1 MADDFTSLLK
11 KKSPGTT
18 FGDFAYAYMTGR
30 KKDDKKDRR
39 KKNILLLGSAI
50 FSARESRM
58 QSDVMDAVNTLKESQ
73 AVEIAKAEANFQ
85 KKLKIEA
92 LQDRIVKEGATTV
105 FDTEAESWFNNPNN
119 QAENF
124 DPIDYEDRNSPMY
137 TVKRKAKNKYIN
149 EVLLPKHNAKYGVL
163 DPSITT
169 QEEFIK
175 PIQDKFKSQIKEASS
190 SDKLSLI
197 HKGLSKIGIGGSR
210 NQEHI
215 KEGERAK
222 RIIEK
227 NNTKRTVEGIG
238 YIFDDDFDDNYIKS
252 HYLDTKEDGTEQ
264 KYIITETE
272 LERGNKYSLNE
283 FKRSEEYNTLQT
295 AGAKKA
301 AIQMFNDKMIQDK
314 DNKYY
319 GLLNDEHMLDII
331 NTSKVTDILNN
342 RTTVFEGL
350 KNNDPDFLESKP
362 NKESYSDNEKFNSDM
377 ETWEA
382 KRNEA
387 YSPGGTKYLQARKDA
402 GYMVTDIEKYEAQ
415 INQYINYSADVQQQR
430 EILTDDDGVFSKE
443 DQQEWTA
450 FKNNKIEELL
460 EKFARAGLETPSE
473 IGKSLTAIFETSI
486 AETDRYLLSV
496 EGERAAEKEV
506 EKALNQGR
514 NITVEDAINSL
525 RSQRYA
531 EITRIYNENRRN
543 FGVIGEDIIYKT
555 EEVDLN
561 KIVND

>member
-1 MADDFTSLLK
+1 
-11 KKSPGTT
+11 
-18 FGDFAYAYMTGR
+18 
-30 KKDDKKDRR
+30 
-39 KKNILLLGSAI
+39 
-50 FSARESRM
+50 
-58 QSDVMDAVNTLKESQ
+58 
-73 AVEIAKAEANFQ
+73 
-85 KKLKIEA
+85 
-92 LQDRIVKEGATTV
+92 
-105 FDTEAESWFNNPNN
+105 
-119 QAENF
+119 
-124 DPIDYEDRNSPMY
+124 MY

-163 DPSITT
+163 DHSITT

-222 RIIEK
+222 RIIDK

-252 HYLDTKEDGTEQ
+252 HYLNTKEDGTEQ

-301 AIQMFNDKMIQDK
+301 AIQMFNDKMIKDK

-362 NKESYSDNEKFNSDM
+362 NKESYSDNDKFNSDM

-430 EILTDDDGVFSKE
+430 EILTKDDGVFSKE
-443 DQQEWTA
+443 DQEEWTA

-496 EGERAAEKEV
+496 KGERDAEKEV

>member
-1 MADDFTSLLK
+1 MADDLASLLK

-18 FGDFAYAYMTGR
+18 FGDMAYAYMTGR
-30 KKDDKKDRR
+30 KKDDKKERR
-39 KKNILLLGSAI
+39 TKNILLGLGAI
-50 FSARESRM
+50 FSAKESRM
-58 QSDVMDAVNTLKESQ
+58 QSDVMEAVNTLKESQ

-92 LQDRIVKEGATTV
+92 LQDRINKEGAISV

-119 QAENF
+119 QAEDF
-124 DPIDYEDRNSPMY
+124 DPLDYEDRNSPMY
-137 TVKRKAKNKYIN
+137 TVKRKAKNKHIN
-149 EVLLPKHNAKYGVL
+149 EVLLPRHNAKYGVL
-163 DPSITT
+163 DPSISTR
-169 QEEFIK
+169 EEFIK
-175 PIQDKFKSQIKEASS
+175 PIQDKFKSQIREASS
-190 SDKLSLI
+190 SDKLSLM
-197 HKGLSKIGIGGSR
+197 HKGLSAIGLGGGR

-215 KEGERAK
+215 REGERAK
-222 RIIEK
+222 RIIAK

-264 KYIITETE
+264 KYIITEKE

-301 AIQMFNDKMIQDK
+301 AIQMFNDKMIKEEGNQY
-314 DNKYY
+314 N

-331 NTSKVTDILNN
+331 NTAKVTDILNN
-342 RTTVFEGL
+342 RTTIFEGL
-350 KNNDPDFLESKP
+350 KNNDPEFLESKP
-362 NKESYSDNEKFNSDM
+362 KKDSYTDTQKFKSDM

-387 YSPGGTKYLQARKDA
+387 YSPGGTKYLQARKDS
-402 GYMVTDIEKYEAQ
+402 GYMVTDLEKYEAQ

-443 DQQEWTA
+443 DQKEWTA
-450 FKNNKIEELL
+450 FKDNKVQELL
-460 EKFARAGLETPSE
+460 EKFAKAGLETPSE
-473 IGKSLTAIFETSI
+473 IGKSLSAIFETSI
-486 AETDRYLLSV
+486 AETDRYLFSSD
-496 EGERAAEKEV
+496 GERDAEKYKEA
-506 EKALNQGR
+506 EENKGRIITIQEALN
-514 NITVEDAINSL
+514 AI
-525 RSQRYA
+525 RSQRYS
-531 EITRIYNENRRN
+531 EITRVYNENRRR
-543 FGVIGEDIIYKT
+543 FGVTGEDIIYQT

-561 KIVND
+561 NIVR

>member
-1 MADDFTSLLK
+1 MADDLASLLK
-11 KKSPGTT
+11 KRSPGTT
-18 FGDFAYAYMTGR
+18 FGDMAYAYMTGR
-30 KKDDKKDRR
+30 KKDDKKERR
-39 KKNILLLGSAI
+39 KKNVLLGLGAI
-50 FSARESRM
+50 FSAKENRM
-58 QSDVMDAVNTLKESQ
+58 QSDVMEAITNLKESE

-85 KKLKIEA
+85 KKLTIEA
-92 LQDRIVKEGATTV
+92 LQDRINKEGETAV

-124 DPIDYEDRNSPMY
+124 DPLDYEDRNSPMY

-149 EVLLPKHNAKYGVL
+149 EVLLPRHNAKYGVL
-163 DPSITT
+163 DPSVST

-175 PIQDKFKSQIKEASS
+175 PIQDKFRSQIKEASS
-190 SDKLSLI
+190 SDKLSLV
-197 HKGLSKIGIGGSR
+197 HKGLSAIGLGGGR

-222 RIIEK
+222 RIVAK

-238 YIFDDDFDDNYIKS
+238 SIFDDDFDDNYIKS

-264 KYIITETE
+264 KYIITEKE

-301 AIQMFNDKMIQDK
+301 AIQMFNDKIIK
-314 DNKYY
+314 EEGNEYY

-331 NTSKVTDILNN
+331 NTAKVTDILNN
-342 RTTVFEGL
+342 RTTIFEGL
-350 KNNDPDFLESKP
+350 KNNDPEFLESKP
-362 NKESYSDNEKFNSDM
+362 KKNSYADTQKFMSDTEA
-377 ETWEA
+377 WEA

-387 YSPGGTKYLQARKDA
+387 YSPGGTKYLQARKDS
-402 GYMVTDIEKYEAQ
+402 GYMVTDLEKYEAQ

-430 EILTDDDGVFSKE
+430 EILTSDDGVFSKE
-443 DQQEWTA
+443 DQKEWTA

-460 EKFARAGLETPSE
+460 EKFAKAGLETPSE
-473 IGKSLTAIFETSI
+473 IGKSLSAIFETSI
-486 AETDRYLLSV
+486 AETDRYLFSSD
-496 EGERAAEKEV
+496 GERDAEKYKEAAANKGTIITIQ
-506 EKALNQGR
+506 EALN
-514 NITVEDAINSL
+514 AI
-525 RSQRYA
+525 RSQRYS
-531 EITRIYNENRRN
+531 EITRVYNENRRR
-543 FGVIGEDIIYKT
+543 FGVTGEDIIYQS

-561 KIVND
+561 NIVR

>member
-1 MADDFTSLLK
+1 MADDLASLLK

-18 FGDFAYAYMTGR
+18 FGDMAYAYMTGR
-30 KKDDKKDRR
+30 KKDDKKERR
-39 KKNILLLGSAI
+39 TKNILLGLGAI
-50 FSARESRM
+50 FSAKESRM
-58 QSDVMDAVNTLKESQ
+58 QSDVMEAVNTLKESQ

-85 KKLKIEA
+85 KKLTIEA
-92 LQDRIVKEGATTV
+92 LQDRITKEGATAV

-124 DPIDYEDRNSPMY
+124 DPLDYEDRNSPMY

-149 EVLLPKHNAKYGVL
+149 EVLLPKHNTKYGVL

-169 QEEFIK
+169 QEEFVK

-190 SDKLSLI
+190 SDKLSLV
-197 HKGLSKIGIGGSR
+197 HKGLSAIGLGGGR

-215 KEGERAK
+215 REGERAK
-222 RIIEK
+222 RIIAK

-264 KYIITETE
+264 KYIITEKE

-301 AIQMFNDKMIQDK
+301 AIQMFNDKIIK
-314 DNKYY
+314 EEGNEYY

-331 NTSKVTDILNN
+331 NTAKVTDILNN
-342 RTTVFEGL
+342 RTTIFEGL
-350 KNNDPDFLESKP
+350 KNNDPEFLESKP
-362 NKESYSDNEKFNSDM
+362 NKNLYTDTEKFKSDT

-387 YSPGGTKYLQARKDA
+387 YSPGGTKYLQARKDS
-402 GYMVTDIEKYEAQ
+402 GYMVTDLEKYEAQ

-430 EILTDDDGVFSKE
+430 EILTKDDGVFSKE

-450 FKNNKIEELL
+450 FKDNKVQELL
-460 EKFARAGLETPSE
+460 ESFARSGLETPSQ
-473 IGKSLTAIFETSI
+473 IGKFLAATLETRTND
-486 AETDRYLLSV
+486 TDRFLASP
-496 EGERAAEKEV
+496 EGDRAAETYQEAEENK
-506 EKALNQGR
+506 GR
-514 NITVEDAINSL
+514 TITLSEAKMAI
-525 RSQRYA
+525 RSQRRT
-531 EITRIYNENRRN
+531 ESHKIYQEDLKRY
-543 FGVIGEDIIYKT
+543 GVVGMSIDYQT

-561 KIVND
+561 SIVR

>member
-1 MADDFTSLLK
+1 MADDLTSLLK
-11 KKSPGTT
+11 KRSPGTT
-18 FGDFAYAYMTGR
+18 FGDMAYAYMTGR
-30 KKDDKKDRR
+30 KKDDKKERR
-39 KKNILLLGSAI
+39 RKNILLLGSAL
-50 FSARESRM
+50 FSAKESSM
-58 QSDVMDAVNTLKESQ
+58 QSDVMEAVNTLKESQ

-85 KKLKIEA
+85 KKLTIEA
-92 LQDRIVKEGATTV
+92 LQDRITKEGATAV

-124 DPIDYEDRNSPMY
+124 DPLDYEDRNSPMY

-149 EVLLPKHNAKYGVL
+149 EVLLPKHNTKYGVL

-169 QEEFIK
+169 QEEFVK

-190 SDKLSLI
+190 SDKLSLM
-197 HKGLSKIGIGGSR
+197 HKGLSAIGLGGGS

-215 KEGERAK
+215 REGERAK
-222 RIIEK
+222 RIIAK

-264 KYIITETE
+264 KYIITEKE

-301 AIQMFNDKMIQDK
+301 AIQMFNDKIIK
-314 DNKYY
+314 EEGNEYY

-331 NTSKVTDILNN
+331 NTAKVTDILNN
-342 RTTVFEGL
+342 RTTIFEGL
-350 KNNDPDFLESKP
+350 KNNDPEFLESKP
-362 NKESYSDNEKFNSDM
+362 KKNLYTDTEKFKSDT

-387 YSPGGTKYLQARKDA
+387 YSPGGTKYLQARKDS
-402 GYMVTDIEKYEAQ
+402 GYMVTDLEKYEAQ

-430 EILTDDDGVFSKE
+430 EILTKDDGVFSKE

-450 FKNNKIEELL
+450 FKDNKVQELL
-460 EKFARAGLETPSE
+460 ESFARSGLETPSQ
-473 IGKSLTAIFETSI
+473 IGKFLAATLETRTND
-486 AETDRYLLSV
+486 TDRFLASP
-496 EGERAAEKEV
+496 EGDRAAETYQEAEENK
-506 EKALNQGR
+506 GR
-514 NITVEDAINSL
+514 TITLSEAKMAI
-525 RSQRYA
+525 RSQRRT
-531 EITRIYNENRRN
+531 ESHKIYQEDLKRY
-543 FGVIGEDIIYKT
+543 GVVGMSIDYQT

-561 KIVND
+561 SIVR

>member
-1 MADDFTSLLK
+1 MADDLTSLLK
-11 KKSPGTT
+11 KRSPGTT
-18 FGDFAYAYMTGR
+18 FGDMAYAYMTGR
-30 KKDDKKDRR
+30 KKDDKKERR
-39 KKNILLLGSAI
+39 RKNILLLGSAL
-50 FSARESRM
+50 FSAKESSM
-58 QSDVMDAVNTLKESQ
+58 QSDVMEAVNTLKESQ

-85 KKLKIEA
+85 KKLTIEA
-92 LQDRIVKEGATTV
+92 LQDRITKEGATAV

-124 DPIDYEDRNSPMY
+124 DPLDYEDRNSPMY

-149 EVLLPKHNAKYGVL
+149 EVLLPKHNTKYGVL

-169 QEEFIK
+169 QEEFVK

-190 SDKLSLI
+190 SDKLSLV
-197 HKGLSKIGIGGSR
+197 HKGLSAIGLGGGR

-215 KEGERAK
+215 REGERAK
-222 RIIEK
+222 RIIAK

-264 KYIITETE
+264 KYIITEKE

-301 AIQMFNDKMIQDK
+301 AIQMFNDKIIK
-314 DNKYY
+314 EEGNEYY

-331 NTSKVTDILNN
+331 NTAKVTDILNN
-342 RTTVFEGL
+342 RTTIFEGL
-350 KNNDPDFLESKP
+350 KNNDPEFLESKP
-362 NKESYSDNEKFNSDM
+362 KKNLYTDTEKFKSDT

-387 YSPGGTKYLQARKDA
+387 YSPGGTKYLQARKDS
-402 GYMVTDIEKYEAQ
+402 GYMVTDLEKYEAQ

-430 EILTDDDGVFSKE
+430 EILTKDDGVFSKE

-450 FKNNKIEELL
+450 FKDNKVQELL
-460 EKFARAGLETPSE
+460 ESFARSGLETPSQ
-473 IGKSLTAIFETSI
+473 IGKFLAATLETRTND
-486 AETDRYLLSV
+486 TDRFLASP
-496 EGERAAEKEV
+496 EGDRAAETYQEAEENK
-506 EKALNQGR
+506 GR
-514 NITVEDAINSL
+514 TITLSEAKMAI
-525 RSQRYA
+525 RSQRRT
-531 EITRIYNENRRN
+531 ESHKIYQEDLKRY
-543 FGVIGEDIIYKT
+543 GVVGMSIDYQT

-561 KIVND
+561 SIVR

>member
-1 MADDFTSLLK
+1 MSDDFTSLLK
-11 KKSPGTT
+11 KRNSGTT
-18 FGDFAYAYMTGR
+18 FGDFAYAYMTGN
-30 KKDDKKDRR
+30 KKDTKKERK
-39 KKNILLLGSAI
+39 KKNIALGLSAI
-50 FSARESRM
+50 FSLKESRM
-58 QSDVMDAVNTLKESQ
+58 QSDVMEAVNTLKESQ
-73 AVEIAKAEANFQ
+73 AVEIAKAEADFQ
-85 KKLKIEA
+85 KKLTIEA
-92 LQDRIVKEGATTV
+92 LQDRITKEGATTV

-124 DPIDYEDRNSPMY
+124 DPIAYEDRNSPMY

-149 EVLLPKHNAKYGVL
+149 EILLPKHNTKYGVL
-163 DPSITT
+163 DPSINTR
-169 QEEFIK
+169 EEFIK
-175 PIQDKFKSQIKEASS
+175 PIQDKFKSQIREASS
-190 SDKLSLI
+190 SDKLSLV
-197 HKGLSKIGIGGSR
+197 HKGLSAIGIGGSR

-215 KEGERAK
+215 REGERARK
-222 RIIEK
+222 IIAK
-227 NNTKRTVEGIG
+227 NNTKRTVEGVG
-238 YIFDDDFDDNYIKS
+238 SIFDDDFDDNYIKS
-252 HYLDTKEDGTEQ
+252 HYLDIKKDGTEQ

-301 AIQMFNDKMIQDK
+301 AIQMFNDKMIKEKGNQ
-314 DNKYY
+314 YY

-342 RTTVFEGL
+342 RITIFEGL
-350 KNNDPDFLESKP
+350 KNNDPEFLESKP
-362 NKESYSDNEKFNSDM
+362 KKDSYTDTQKFMLDM
-377 ETWEA
+377 ETWEV

-387 YSPGGTKYLQARKDA
+387 YSPGGTKYLQARKDS

-443 DQQEWTA
+443 DQKEWKA
-450 FKNNKIEELL
+450 FKNDKIEELL
-460 EKFARAGLETPSE
+460 EKFAKAGLETPSE
-473 IGKSLTAIFETSI
+473 IGKRLGAIFETSI
-486 AETDRYLLSV
+486 AETDRYLLSA

-514 NITVEDAINSL
+514 TITVEDAINSL

-543 FGVIGEDIIYKT
+543 FGVTGEDIIYQT

-561 KIVND
+561 NIVKD

>member
-11 KKSPGTT
+11 KNSPGTT

-30 KKDDKKDRR
+30 KKDDKKERR
-39 KKNILLLGSAI
+39 KKNILLLGSAL

-124 DPIDYEDRNSPMY
+124 DPLDYEDRNSPMY

-238 YIFDDDFDDNYIKS
+238 YIFDDDFDDN
-252 HYLDTKEDGTEQ
+252 
-264 KYIITETE
+264 
-272 LERGNKYSLNE
+272 
-283 FKRSEEYNTLQT
+283 
-295 AGAKKA
+295 
-301 AIQMFNDKMIQDK
+301 
-314 DNKYY
+314 
-319 GLLNDEHMLDII
+319 
-331 NTSKVTDILNN
+331 
-342 RTTVFEGL
+342 
-350 KNNDPDFLESKP
+350 
-362 NKESYSDNEKFNSDM
+362 
-377 ETWEA
+377 
-382 KRNEA
+382 
-387 YSPGGTKYLQARKDA
+387 
-402 GYMVTDIEKYEAQ
+402 
-415 INQYINYSADVQQQR
+415 
-430 EILTDDDGVFSKE
+430 
-443 DQQEWTA
+443 
-450 FKNNKIEELL
+450 
-460 EKFARAGLETPSE
+460 
-473 IGKSLTAIFETSI
+473 
-486 AETDRYLLSV
+486 
-496 EGERAAEKEV
+496 
-506 EKALNQGR
+506 
-514 NITVEDAINSL
+514 
-525 RSQRYA
+525 
-531 EITRIYNENRRN
+531 
-543 FGVIGEDIIYKT
+543 
-555 EEVDLN
+555 
-561 KIVND
+561 

>member
-1 MADDFTSLLK
+1 MADDLASLLK

-18 FGDFAYAYMTGR
+18 FGDMAYAYMTGR
-30 KKDDKKDRR
+30 KKDDKKERR
-39 KKNILLLGSAI
+39 TKNILLGLGAI
-50 FSARESRM
+50 FSAKESRM
-58 QSDVMDAVNTLKESQ
+58 QSDVMEAVNTLKESQ

-85 KKLKIEA
+85 KKLTIEA
-92 LQDRIVKEGATTV
+92 LQDRINKEGAVSV

-124 DPIDYEDRNSPMY
+124 DPLDYEDRNSPMY
-137 TVKRKAKNKYIN
+137 TVKRKAKNKHIN
-149 EVLLPKHNAKYGVL
+149 EVLLPRHNAKYGVL
-163 DPSITT
+163 DPSISTR
-169 QEEFIK
+169 EEFIK
-175 PIQDKFKSQIKEASS
+175 PIQDKFKSQIREASS
-190 SDKLSLI
+190 SDKLSLM
-197 HKGLSKIGIGGSR
+197 HKGLSAIGLGGGS

-215 KEGERAK
+215 REGERAK
-222 RIIEK
+222 RIIAK

-301 AIQMFNDKMIQDK
+301 AIQMFNDKMIKEEGNQY
-314 DNKYY
+314 N

-331 NTSKVTDILNN
+331 NTAKVTDILNN
-342 RTTVFEGL
+342 RTTIFEGL
-350 KNNDPDFLESKP
+350 KNNDPEFLESKP
-362 NKESYSDNEKFNSDM
+362 NKNLYTDTEKFKSDT

-387 YSPGGTKYLQARKDA
+387 YSPGGTKYLQARKDS
-402 GYMVTDIEKYEAQ
+402 GYMVTDLEKYEAQ

-443 DQQEWTA
+443 DQKEWTA
-450 FKNNKIEELL
+450 FKDNKVQELL
-460 EKFARAGLETPSE
+460 EKFAKAGLETPSE
-473 IGKSLTAIFETSI
+473 IGKSLSAIFETSI
-486 AETDRYLLSV
+486 AETDRYLFSSD
-496 EGERAAEKEV
+496 GERDAEKYKEA
-506 EKALNQGR
+506 EENKGRIITIQEALNT
-514 NITVEDAINSL
+514 I

-531 EITRIYNENRRN
+531 EITRIYNENRRR
-543 FGVIGEDIIYKT
+543 FGVTGEDIIYQT

-561 KIVND
+561 NIVR